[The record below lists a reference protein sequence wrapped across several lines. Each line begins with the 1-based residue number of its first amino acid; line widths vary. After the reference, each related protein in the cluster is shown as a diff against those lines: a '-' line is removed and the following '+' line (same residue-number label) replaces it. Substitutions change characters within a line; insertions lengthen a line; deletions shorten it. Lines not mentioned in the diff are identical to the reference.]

1 MVGRHSFQIKIPGQ
15 AYWGS
20 YQDKLFRAGS
30 AYTRIEN
37 MVQNNEIG
45 NQLLEQ
51 IKAAVEEESLGDGEV
66 VESTGKDGED
76 EDWGESKE

>member
-1 MVGRHSFQIKIPGQ
+1 MVGRHSFQIKIPRQ

-20 YQDKLFRAGS
+20 YQDKLFRAS
-30 AYTRIEN
+30 SVYTRIEN

-76 EDWGESKE
+76 ED